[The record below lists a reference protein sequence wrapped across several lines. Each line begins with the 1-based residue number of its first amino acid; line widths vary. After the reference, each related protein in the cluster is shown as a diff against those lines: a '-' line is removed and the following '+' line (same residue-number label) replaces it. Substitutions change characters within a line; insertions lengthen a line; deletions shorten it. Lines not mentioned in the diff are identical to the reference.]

1 MDKSFS
7 EADSLKSI
15 FLEAS
20 GDDLKL
26 LQAISKALT
35 DKFSFDNFISNDPV
49 VIETLAQLHN
59 EGAINVVKS
68 YGSLENTVGV
78 DIDFFLARGILEK
91 LLPRLEAPVLEVMEC
106 ILHLVEA
113 AGQNLAAGTI
123 INSFV
128 DFCDINPVRSD
139 EALKLIENSNNKL
152 TELLI
157 PTLVAGSRYD
167 IDRYFDK
174 TLALLSHEAIE
185 IRAKAIFALGKL
197 HYSQEAEAKAKFC
210 SKALHCLELSVSKE
224 TDDNLLGNIIISTFE
239 LYKYDRSQI
248 SIAIAIID
256 SALSKGCD
264 STLYM
269 ASYLLFYE
277 YNELPEALLD
287 KLFSHLVRIKSTSQE
302 SIRNIDYAL
311 HKLLLTGKHNQSIEF
326 LEKLLIQNSNR
337 LSISQF
343 NQTAIEIFNNKNLLA
358 EIISKWFLS
367 GDIYLCQSVESI
379 FSIVH
384 GDMPISLALSESN
397 HLNDNQII
405 FIARKAIG
413 YLFVQQPIIATS
425 IIVSLMKLVSDNK
438 NIEELSELLFD
449 PLLINYPGKISD
461 YLKQKLDCEDE
472 KVKSAIQSS
481 LTNLE
486 NYFDDLKSTGEIPDL
501 HPPQSQLEANRRK
514 MSRMMSKSMK
524 EAEKKSVFLSI
535 LPKSMLLYG
544 RKTINYVHQVDGQVS
559 RIETPLQSYG
569 GEIELPRLSE
579 IDPFGLDSMLRVFQ
593 VEKINNH
600 EIDS

>member
-7 EADSLKSI
+7 EADSLKNI
-15 FLEAS
+15 FVEAS
-20 GDDLKL
+20 GDDLKF
-26 LQAISKALT
+26 LQAISQALI
-35 DKFSFDNFISNDPV
+35 DKSSFDNFISREPI
-49 VIETLAQLHN
+49 VIETLAHLHN
-59 EGAINVVKS
+59 EGTVNVIKC
-68 YGSLENTVGV
+68 YRNLHNTVGSR
-78 DIDFFLARGILEK
+78 IDFFLTRGILEK

-128 DFCDINPVRSD
+128 DFCDINSFRSD
-139 EALKLIENSNNKL
+139 GALKLIENSNNKL

-167 IDRYFDK
+167 IDCYFDK
-174 TLALLSHEAIE
+174 TINLLSHETIE

-197 HYSQEAEAKAKFC
+197 HYSQEAEAKIC
-210 SKALHCLELSVSKE
+210 NKALHCLELSVSTE
-224 TDDNLLGNIIISTFE
+224 TDDNLLGNIIRSTFE

-248 SIAIAIID
+248 SLAIAIID
-256 SALSKGCD
+256 SALSKGYD
-264 STLYM
+264 LTLYM

-277 YNELPEALLD
+277 YDELPETLLD
-287 KLFSHLVRIKSTSQE
+287 KLFSHLVRIKSTNQE
-302 SIRNIDYAL
+302 SLRNIDYAL
-311 HKLLLTGKHNQSIEF
+311 HKLLLTGKHNKSIEF
-326 LEKLLIQNSNR
+326 LEKLLVKNLNR

-343 NQTAIEIFNNKNLLA
+343 NQTATEIFNNKNLLT
-358 EIISKWFLS
+358 EIILKWFLS
-367 GDIYLCQSVESI
+367 GDICLCQSVESI

-384 GDMPISLALSESN
+384 GDMPISLVLSELN
-397 HLNDNQII
+397 HPNDTQII

-425 IIVSLMKLVSDNK
+425 IIVALMKLVSDNK

-449 PLLINYPGKISD
+449 PLLINYPEQISD

-472 KVKSAIQSS
+472 TVKSAIQSS

-524 EAEKKSVFLSI
+524 EAEKKSIFLSI

-559 RIETPLQSYG
+559 RTETPLQSYG
-569 GEIELPRLSE
+569 GEIEFPRLSQ
-579 IDPFGLDSMLRVFQ
+579 IDPFGLDYILRVFQ
-593 VEKINNH
+593 LEKMT
-600 EIDS
+600 